1 MRRSCAGNTVLWD
14 EYGANGWNLATI
26 KREGDACVMATNVL
40 LHTELPLP
48 RFGTGKVRDT
58 YDLGDRLLM
67 VTTDRISAFDSVLPN
82 GIPGKGEVLTRLS
95 AFWFDRTRELV
106 PNHLIS
112 TDIAD
117 LPDAVQTQRGQLAG
131 RSMIV
136 RKAKRIDF
144 ECVVRGYLAGSG
156 WQEYQ
161 QSGTVCGVALPKGLR
176 QADELPEPIF
186 TPARK
191 NDAGHDENISLEEM
205 KNDVGE
211 DLGQAL
217 AESSIAIYRAA
228 ASYALDRGIIIA
240 DTKMEFGLLDNHL
253 LLIDEL
259 LTPDS
264 SRFWAVGDYVPGVSP
279 PSFDK
284 QYLRDWLER
293 SGWNKHPPAPQLPPE
308 VVAGTATRYREA
320 LEWLTGETL
329 G

>member
-1 MRRSCAGNTVLWD
+1 
-14 EYGANGWNLATI
+14 
-26 KREGDACVMATNVL
+26 MASDVL

-58 YDLGDRLLM
+58 YDPGEHLLM
-67 VTTDRISAFDSVLPN
+67 VTTDRLSAFDCVLPN

-95 AFWFDRTRELV
+95 AFWFDRTKEIV

-112 TDIAD
+112 TDVAD
-117 LPDAVQTQRGQLAG
+117 LPEGVQPQRQQLAG
-131 RSMIV
+131 RFMIV
-136 RKAKRIDF
+136 HKAKRIDF

-161 QSGTVCGVALPKGLR
+161 QSGMVGGIALPGGLR
-176 QADELPEPIF
+176 QADKLDEPIF

-191 NDAGHDENISLEEM
+191 NDEGHDENISLEEM
-205 KNDVGE
+205 KNVVGE

-217 AESSIAIYRAA
+217 ADTSIAVYRAA

-264 SRFWAVGDYVPGVSP
+264 SRFWAVGDYAPGGSP

-284 QYLRDWLER
+284 QYVRDWLER
-293 SGWNKHPPAPQLPPE
+293 SGWNKQPPAPELPPE
-308 VVAGTATRYREA
+308 VVAGTSARYREA

-329 G
+329 S